1 MQAYYHDTSTRLQ
14 GWCPGIIHQEDRRR
28 HRHRYRHR
36 HRHRHRHHHHRH
48 RRYHHQQHHRYHQR
62 HHRHRHYHDRRR
74 RRRRRRHLT
83 SSCVHPAGRQ
93 WVIFQCGKNSTHN
106 YACTLTLEWDLTLQP
121 RLNVVSQPIV
131 FRCSADAIQLPSAD
145 IQAVTQPIVF
155 RCSDL
160 HASGPLP

>member
-1 MQAYYHDTSTRLQ
+1 MDV
-14 GWCPGIIHQEDRRR
+14 IIIIIVFD
-28 HRHRYRHR
+28 
-36 HRHRHRHHHHRH
+36 
-48 RRYHHQQHHRYHQR
+48 
-62 HHRHRHYHDRRR
+62 
-74 RRRRRRHLT
+74 
-83 SSCVHPAGRQ
+83 
-93 WVIFQCGKNSTHN
+93 VIIVMDIIMIVVVVVVVVVISLVPV
-106 YACTLTLEWDLTLQP
+106 CTLQAVDGLYVNVVKIPPTTTHVRFRLEWDLTLQP